1 MAVGDRQNGVT
12 RCVAY
17 ISHYV
22 TFAGIYRVQSQEK
35 PTDSDWAYRVHS

>member
-1 MAVGDRQNGVT
+1 MEIGDRNNRVT

-22 TFAGIYRVQSQEK
+22 TFSGFYRVQAQEK
-35 PTDSDWAYRVHS
+35 PTDSD